1 MSIFVYLIFVL
12 FTINILYMIVKK
24 YLSFQ
29 EGVTGSSNT
38 MSYQDP
44 NLSQNPLYLATINAS
59 NIAYLKSK
67 LDDIDTI
74 RTTVDA
80 LNEQV
85 ESNSAAIQGINTSMQ
100 ITSTNAIPDQT
111 TTQALADSGNADANV
126 SSS

>member
-1 MSIFVYLIFVL
+1 MLIFVYLIIAL
-12 FTINILYMIVKK
+12 FLLNILYIIVKK
-24 YLSFQ
+24 YNSFQ
-29 EGVTGSSNT
+29 EGATGSSDT
-38 MSYQDP
+38 TSYQDP

-85 ESNSAAIQGINTSMQ
+85 ESNSTAIQGINTSMQ
-100 ITSTNAIPDQT
+100 ITSSSSIPDQS
-111 TTQALADSGNADANV
+111 TTQALADTGNADANV
-126 SSS
+126 ST

>member
-1 MSIFVYLIFVL
+1 
-12 FTINILYMIVKK
+12 MIVKK
-24 YLSFQ
+24 YSSFQ
-29 EGVTGSSNT
+29 EGATGSSDT
-38 MSYQDP
+38 TQYQDP

-85 ESNSAAIQGINTSMQ
+85 ESNSAAIQGINSSMQ
-100 ITSTNAIPDQT
+100 ITSSSSIPDQS
-111 TTQALADSGNADANV
+111 TTQSLANTGNADANV
-126 SSS
+126 ST

>member
-1 MSIFVYLIFVL
+1 MLIFVYLIIVL

-29 EGVTGSSNT
+29 EGVTGSSDT
-38 MSYQDP
+38 TAYQDP

-85 ESNSAAIQGINTSMQ
+85 ESNSTAIQGINTSMQ
-100 ITSTNAIPDQT
+100 ITSSNAIPDQS
-111 TTQALADSGNADANV
+111 TTQSLANTGNADANV
-126 SSS
+126 ST

>member
-1 MSIFVYLIFVL
+1 MLIFVYFIFVL
-12 FTINILYMIVKK
+12 FTLNILYMIVKK

-29 EGVTGSSNT
+29 EGATGSSDT
-38 MSYQDP
+38 TEYQDP
-44 NLSQNPLYLATINAS
+44 NLSQDPLYLATLNAS

-85 ESNSAAIQGINTSMQ
+85 ESNSTAIQGINTSMQ
-100 ITSTNAIPDQT
+100 ITSSSSIPDQS
-111 TTQALADSGNADANV
+111 TTQSLANTGNADATV
-126 SSS
+126 ST